1 MDYTIIKNYEEYLK
15 IIENKPIVLVQLYAD
30 WCKPCERISIDM
42 QLIDWFYGKK
52 EEIEWIKLN
61 VDELEEME
69 DNELKDMFIYKKIPT
84 FYFLH
89 EKKIIN
95 MIETSDKDKLCLF
108 MKMNIQN
115 IYYNYEKIMNE
126 NNLDF

>member
-1 MDYTIIKNYEEYLK
+1 MEYIIIKNYKEYLE

-30 WCKPCERISIDM
+30 WCKPCEKISIDM

-52 EEIEWIKLN
+52 EEIIWIKLN
-61 VDELEEME
+61 VDKLENME
-69 DNELKDMFIYKKIPT
+69 DDELKEIFEYKKIPT
-84 FYFLH
+84 FYFLY

-95 MIETSDKDKLCLF
+95 RIETSDKDKLCLF
-108 MKMNIQN
+108 MKTNIQN
-115 IYYNYEKIMNE
+115 IYYNYDKIIDE

>member
-15 IIENKPIVLVQLYAD
+15 IIENKPIVLLQLYAD
-30 WCKPCERISIDM
+30 WCKPCERISIEM

-52 EEIEWIKLN
+52 EEIEWIKIN
-61 VDELEEME
+61 VDELENME
-69 DNELKDMFIYKKIPT
+69 DNELKEMFEYKKIPT